1 MKNPQIIPKTNP
13 FINEYNWKRIN
24 LPSEETIIKKFAKN
38 NVTIA
43 LEFFYAKKE
52 KLYPVSISKCNS
64 HRERQVIILMVSN
77 GEKIEG
83 KSDGQWYYV
92 FKRNYINKNDGFYCL
107 NSLHSSRTKKTF
119 NVIKEYIKR
128 KISNEIMSSENIKM
142 L

>member
-1 MKNPQIIPKTNP
+1 MKNPQIIQKTNP

-92 FKRNYINKNDGFYCL
+92 AVKRLSGFL
-107 NSLHSSRTKKTF
+107 R
-119 NVIKEYIKR
+119 
-128 KISNEIMSSENIKM
+128 EITSIKM
-142 L
+142 MVFIVWIVFILLEQKKPLMS

>member
-92 FKRNYINKNDGFYCL
+92 AVKRLSGFL
-107 NSLHSSRTKKTF
+107 R
-119 NVIKEYIKR
+119 VIT
-128 KISNEIMSSENIKM
+128 SIKM
-142 L
+142 MVFIV

>member
-52 KLYPVSISKCNS
+52 KLYPVSISKYNS

-92 FKRNYINKNDGFYCL
+92 AVKRLSGFL
-107 NSLHSSRTKKTF
+107 R
-119 NVIKEYIKR
+119 
-128 KISNEIMSSENIKM
+128 EITSIKM
-142 L
+142 MVFIVWIVFILLEQKKPLMS